1 MGPYCRAIQHFVIAM
16 AIISSLRGSL
26 TVQGEVVRWVRALP
40 SQTMELWFEPHW
52 QLFFLF
58 FFSMVAHQI

>member
-26 TVQGEVVRWVRALP
+26 TVQAKWSDGLERCLHKR
-40 SQTMELWFEPHW
+40 
-52 QLFFLF
+52 
-58 FFSMVAHQI
+58 